1 MAKDKSIDLTK
12 RIDRLNECVLINFQR
27 GFWTASAKF
36 DKSKLGSKVPK
47 EIIRATQDLL
57 DDKTLIDD
65 ILTVQNKAK
74 YFVKNNS
81 LPFPIDSVFRIPQ
94 DKIIYVE
101 DELTNYFMPMHQ
113 ERVEILANAIDK
125 LEKRFKKKYPNEYR
139 PELYPTKKEIRQR
152 FYIRYTP
159 FYFGVPEKGLEVFN
173 SKAYQRQVS
182 KIKGMLDEMEEMTV
196 AVIGNDLLKRIDNLH
211 SKCQD
216 DGDSLH
222 GKSVGSITRFI
233 DKWDDLWRGEVDDKK
248 LTMIVGRL
256 RREMKKVSTDRLKN
270 NDDFRNEISGKLETI
285 MEKLERIPNVELKRK
300 IDL

>member
-1 MAKDKSIDLTK
+1 MAKNTSIDLTQ
-12 RIDRLNECVLINFQR
+12 RIDKLNECVLINFQR

-36 DKSKLGSKVPK
+36 DKNKLGKKVPK
-47 EIIRATQDLL
+47 EIVRATQDLL
-57 DDKTLIDD
+57 HDKTLIDD

-94 DKIIYVE
+94 DKILEVE
-101 DELTNYFMPMHQ
+101 ETLNNEYMPMFY
-113 ERVEILANAIDK
+113 ERVEILAEAITSLK
-125 LEKRFKKKYPNEYR
+125 AKFKKKYPNEYH
-139 PELYPTKKEIRQR
+139 PELYPSKKEIRQR
-152 FYIRYTP
+152 FYIRWTP
-159 FYFGVPEKGLEVFN
+159 FYFGVPSKGLEVFD
-173 SKAYQRQVS
+173 SKAYQMQVS

-196 AVIGNDLLKRIDNLH
+196 TVIGNDLLKRIDNLH

-216 DGDSLH
+216 DGDELH
-222 GKSVGSITRFI
+222 GKSVGSISRFI

-256 RREMKKVSTDRLKN
+256 RREMKKVSIDRLKN
-270 NDDFRNEISGKLETI
+270 NDDFRNEISGKLEGI
-285 MEKLERIPNVELKRK
+285 MAKLEKIPNVELKRK